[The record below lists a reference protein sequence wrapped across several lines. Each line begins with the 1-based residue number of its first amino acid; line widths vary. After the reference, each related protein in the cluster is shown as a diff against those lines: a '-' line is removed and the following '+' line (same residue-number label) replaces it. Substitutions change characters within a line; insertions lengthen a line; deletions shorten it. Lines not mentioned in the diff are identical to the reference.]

1 MIRTSIIKISST
13 VRLAACLVAAV
24 CLALPAARAQTAEV
38 KVLGFLSLR
47 PILAE
52 LAPAFERATG
62 HRMALDYDSVNSMR
76 SRIAGGETADVMIAS
91 RSVLDDLARLDRVAA
106 GSITDMAR
114 ISIRLFVRAGAPK
127 PDISSVAALKHALL
141 TADSIAFT
149 DPARGALAGRAFADA
164 LNRLG
169 IADELKS
176 KSKSIQ
182 GLGSEV
188 VAAVAAGAAAI
199 GAAPTN
205 DLTPLP
211 GGIEI
216 VGPLPQELATDVVIS
231 AGIVANARMPEAATA
246 LIKFL
251 ASRAATPAIRAHG
264 MER

>member
-1 MIRTSIIKISST
+1 MRTSAIA
-13 VRLAACLVAAV
+13 RLGACLAAAVYLAAP
-24 CLALPAARAQTAEV
+24 CAGARAAEI

-47 PILAE
+47 PILTE
-52 LAPAFERATG
+52 LAPEFERTTG
-62 HRMALDYDSVNSMR
+62 IKLALSYDSVNSMR
-76 SRIAGGETADVMIAS
+76 SRIAAGEIAEVMIAS
-91 RSVLDDLARLDRVAA
+91 RSVLDDLARLDRIAA
-106 GSITDMAR
+106 GSIADLAR

-127 PDISSVAALKHALL
+127 PDISSVEALKRTLL

-169 IADELKS
+169 IADQIKA

-188 VAAVAAGAAAI
+188 VTAVAAGAAAI

-216 VGPLPQELATDVVIS
+216 VGPLPKELATDVVIS
-231 AGIVANARMPEAATA
+231 AGIVANARTPEAAAA

-251 ASRAATPAIRAHG
+251 ASPAAAPAITAHG

>member
-1 MIRTSIIKISST
+1 MIRTSAA
-13 VRLAACLVAAV
+13 VRLGASLAAAVGVAATCV
-24 CLALPAARAQTAEV
+24 GAQTPEV

-47 PILAE
+47 PILAD
-52 LAPAFERATG
+52 LAPVLERAAG
-62 HRMALDYDSVNSMR
+62 AKLAVSYDSVNAMR
-76 SRIAGGETADVMIAS
+76 GRISAGEAADVVIAS
-91 RSVLDDLARLDRVAA
+91 RSALDDLAGRDRIAA
-106 GSITDMAR
+106 GSIVDLAR

-127 PDISSVAALKHALL
+127 PDIGSVDALKRTLL
-141 TADSIAFT
+141 NADSLAFT

-164 LNRLG
+164 LDRLG
-169 IADELKS
+169 IADQIKARS
-176 KSKSIQ
+176 KPIP

-211 GGIEI
+211 AGIEI
-216 VGPLPQELATDVVIS
+216 VGPLPKELATDVVIS
-231 AGIVANARMPEAATA
+231 AGVATNSQAPEAATA

-251 ASRAATPAIRAHG
+251 ASPAATPAITAHG

>member
-1 MIRTSIIKISST
+1 MIRTSIAI
-13 VRLAACLVAAV
+13 RLAACLAAAV
-24 CLALPAARAQTAEV
+24 CLAGPGARAQAAEV

-52 LAPAFERATG
+52 LAPQLERATG
-62 HRMALDYDSVNSMR
+62 NRLALDYDSVNSMR
-76 SRIAGGETADVMIAS
+76 DRIAGGETADVMIAS
-91 RSVLDDLARLDRVAA
+91 RSVLDDLAKLDRIAA
-106 GSITDMAR
+106 GSIADVAR

-127 PDISSVAALKHALL
+127 PDIGTVEALKRTLL
-141 TADSIAFT
+141 NAESIAFT

-169 IADELKS
+169 IADQIKAKS
-176 KSKSIQ
+176 KQIQ

-211 GGIEI
+211 GGIEV
-216 VGPLPQELATDVVIS
+216 VGPLPKELATDVVIS
-231 AGIVANARMPEAATA
+231 AGVGAKARTPQAATA
-246 LIKFL
+246 LINFL
-251 ASRAATPAIRAHG
+251 TSPAATPIIMAHG

>member
-1 MIRTSIIKISST
+1 MIKTSAT
-13 VRLAACLVAAV
+13 FRLAAGLAVAA
-24 CLALPAARAQTAEV
+24 CLGLPCARAQAAEV

-62 HRMALDYDSVNSMR
+62 NRLDLAYDSVNSMR
-76 SRIAGGETADVMIAS
+76 SRISAGETADVMIAS
-91 RSVLDDLARLDRVAA
+91 RSVIDDLGKLDRIAA
-106 GSITDMAR
+106 GSIADLAR

-127 PDISSVAALKHALL
+127 PDISSVAALQRALL
-141 TADSIAFT
+141 SAESIAFT

-164 LNRLG
+164 LSRLG
-169 IADELKS
+169 IADQLKA

-199 GAAPTN
+199 GAAPAN

-211 GGIEI
+211 AGIEI
-216 VGPLPQELATDVVIS
+216 VGPLPKELASDVVIS
-231 AGIVANARMPEAATA
+231 AGVVVNARAPEAAVA
-246 LIKFL
+246 LIRFL
-251 ASRAATPAIRAHG
+251 ASPAAAPAITAHG

>member
-1 MIRTSIIKISST
+1 MIKTSAA
-13 VRLAACLVAAV
+13 VRLGACLAAAV
-24 CLALPAARAQTAEV
+24 GLAATCAGAQPAEV

-47 PILAE
+47 PILAD
-52 LAPAFERATG
+52 LAPALERTTG
-62 HRMALDYDSVNSMR
+62 TKLAAGYDSVASLR
-76 SRIAGGETADVMIAS
+76 SRISAGEVADVVIAS
-91 RSVLDDLARLDRVAA
+91 RSALDDLAGRDRITP
-106 GSITDMAR
+106 GSIVDLAR

-127 PDISSVAALKHALL
+127 PDIGSVETLKRALL
-141 TADSIAFT
+141 DAESIAFT

-164 LNRLG
+164 LGRLG
-169 IADELKS
+169 IADQIKA
-176 KSKSIQ
+176 KSKSIP

-211 GGIEI
+211 TGIEI
-216 VGPLPQELATDVVIS
+216 VGPLPRELATDVVIS
-231 AGIVANARMPEAATA
+231 AGVVTNVRSPEAATA

-251 ASRAATPAIRAHG
+251 ASPAAAPAITAHG

>member
-1 MIRTSIIKISST
+1 MIKTSAA
-13 VRLAACLVAAV
+13 VRLGACLAAAV
-24 CLALPAARAQTAEV
+24 GLAATCAGAQTAEV

-47 PILAE
+47 PILTD
-52 LAPAFERATG
+52 LAPELERTTG
-62 HRMALDYDSVNSMR
+62 TKLSVSYDSVASMR
-76 SRIAGGETADVMIAS
+76 SRISAGEAADVVIAS
-91 RSVLDDLARLDRVAA
+91 RSALDDLAGRDRIAA
-106 GSITDMAR
+106 GSVVDLAR
-114 ISIRLFVRAGAPK
+114 ISIRLFVRAGTPK
-127 PDISSVAALKHALL
+127 PDIGSVEALKRTLL
-141 TADSIAFT
+141 EAESLAFT

-164 LNRLG
+164 LDRLG
-169 IADELKS
+169 IADQIKAKS
-176 KSKSIQ
+176 KPIQ

-216 VGPLPQELATDVVIS
+216 VGPLPRELATDVVIS
-231 AGIVANARMPEAATA
+231 AGVATNARAPEAATA

-251 ASRAATPAIRAHG
+251 ASPAAAPAITAHG

>member
-1 MIRTSIIKISST
+1 MPDMIRRSGT
-13 VRLAACLVAAV
+13 VRRGAWLAAAVYLAVPCAPGRAA
-24 CLALPAARAQTAEV
+24 EIE
-38 KVLGFLSLR
+38 VLGFLSLR

-62 HRMALDYDSVNSMR
+62 NRLAPAYDSVNSMR
-76 SRIAGGETADVMIAS
+76 SRIAAGEAADVMIAS
-91 RSVLDDLARLDRVAA
+91 RSALDDLARRDRIAA
-106 GSITDMAR
+106 GSIVDLAR
-114 ISIRLFVRAGAPK
+114 ITIRLFVRADTPK
-127 PDISSVAALKHALL
+127 PDIGSVAALRRTLL
-141 TADSIAFT
+141 NAQSIAFT
-149 DPARGALAGRAFADA
+149 DPTRGALAGRAFADA
-164 LNRLG
+164 LDRLG
-169 IADELKS
+169 IADQLKP

-211 GGIEI
+211 DGIDI
-216 VGPLPQELATDVVIS
+216 VGPLPRELASDVVIA
-231 AGIVANARMPEAATA
+231 AGIVANARAPEAAAA

-251 ASRAATPAIRAHG
+251 ASDAAASAITAHG